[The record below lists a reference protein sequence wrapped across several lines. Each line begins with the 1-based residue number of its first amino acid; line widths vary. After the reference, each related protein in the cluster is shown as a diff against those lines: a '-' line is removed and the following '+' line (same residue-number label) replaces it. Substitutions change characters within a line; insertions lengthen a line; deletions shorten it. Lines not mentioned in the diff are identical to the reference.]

1 MGGPRSRQAGVA
13 TAWLLAAAIAWAAP
27 GNADKKRR
35 APPEV
40 LPVVVDGMR
49 YEAPLLGQPYGY
61 AQDGGIVVARRADT
75 GALDWT
81 RRIYGVVRDAA
92 MEGDKQDV
100 FIERMTLSPDRRR
113 LLIVNEHGRMFEL
126 NLDGSGLRAR
136 R

>member
-1 MGGPRSRQAGVA
+1 MGGLRWRQAGVA
-13 TAWLLAAAIAWAAP
+13 AAWLLVAVIAWAAP
-27 GNADKKRR
+27 GDADKKRR

-40 LPVVVDGMR
+40 PPVVVNGMR

-81 RRIYGVVRDAA
+81 RRVYDVVRDAA

-113 LLIVNEHGRMFEL
+113 LLIFNEHGHIFEL
-126 NLDGSGLRAR
+126 NLDGSGLRVR